1 MVDVVRILVVDDEP
15 DTLGLIQLTLQTAG
29 FLVDVTN
36 SGADALHKIR
46 HQKYDAVLLDIMMP
60 DMSGFDVLRVL
71 NSEQDSFPP
80 IIFLTAKS
88 MEEDRDLGY
97 SLGARDYL
105 VKPATRGTLLDSIQK
120 VLGQ

>member
-36 SGADALHKIR
+36 SGADALHKIS
-46 HQKYDAVLLDIMMP
+46 HQKYDVVLLDIMMP

-71 NSEQDSFPP
+71 NSEQDSFPH

-120 VLGQ
+120 VLG